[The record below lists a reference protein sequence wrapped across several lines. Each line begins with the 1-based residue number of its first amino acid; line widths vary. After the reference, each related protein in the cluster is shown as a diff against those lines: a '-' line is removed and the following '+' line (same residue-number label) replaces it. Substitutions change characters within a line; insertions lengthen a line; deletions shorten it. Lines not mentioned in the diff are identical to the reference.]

1 MAMQEDPEWRRVL
14 LLLTAIVLLIAMA
27 ATGTMFLR
35 LMGTDTDA
43 ELDII
48 VWIGLLLI
56 LLFSLSPYVFL
67 FLCRSWM
74 VTDLQA
80 SVLLWGSVA
89 ISGSGVVMLLCTAMQ
104 SNDALSGVW
113 FFIIPHYQWIACV
126 ILLVCIKIFARP
138 K

>member
-14 LLLTAIVLLIAMA
+14 LLLTAVVLLIAMA
-27 ATGTMFLR
+27 STAALFLGF
-35 LMGTDTDA
+35 MGTGGESDTM
-43 ELDII
+43 LSFFL
-48 VWIGLLLI
+48 WGI

-67 FLCRSWM
+67 FVCRRWM

-89 ISGSGVVMLLCTAMQ
+89 ISVSSVFVLLFTVTQGNDPLRGVV
-104 SNDALSGVW
+104 
-113 FFIIPHYQWIACV
+113 FFILPEPQWVACV
-126 ILLVCIKIFARP
+126 VLLVCIKTFARP